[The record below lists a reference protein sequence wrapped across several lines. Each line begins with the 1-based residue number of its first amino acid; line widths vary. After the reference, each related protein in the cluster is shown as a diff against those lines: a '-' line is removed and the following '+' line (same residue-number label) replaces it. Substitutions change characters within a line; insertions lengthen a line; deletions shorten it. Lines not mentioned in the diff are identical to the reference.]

1 MGPGGTGPQG
11 EPGPVGPQGV
21 QGTVGPTGPA
31 GPTGPI
37 GPQGVPG
44 PPGTGAYVE
53 APTDGGT
60 YSRQN
65 AGWVL
70 SVNHA
75 GDTMTGP
82 LILAADPTAPLQAAT
97 KQTVDAKLAKA
108 GDTMTG
114 PLILAA
120 DPTAPLQAAT
130 KQYADASGGAGKVS
144 KSGDTMTGLLTVNA
158 GISMPGAQTFRST
171 AASDGGGNYYGGFNI
186 CDPNL
191 GSNVGTQAFHSP
203 GNYVAWIAFVQNA
216 GFQLRSDASAFKSGG
231 TTAWQIY
238 SDSRIKD
245 VTGDYASGLA
255 AVAALRPVRYTFKG
269 NDSLRSPDATKDAP
283 AAPFLNSPNGG
294 AAQAQTEY
302 IGLVA
307 QEAEIPMPELVGLS
321 KGYIDGIAV
330 NDLRSLDTTPLIFAL
345 INAIKELK
353 ARVET
358 LESLP

>member
-70 SVNHA
+70 SVNH
-75 GDTMTGP
+75 
-82 LILAADPTAPLQAAT
+82 
-97 KQTVDAKLAKA
+97 A